1 MSQLDDDLLAA
12 LRAARPDPGYQP
24 SATSPE
30 ARAMLARVLRSREDR
45 AVRPRLAGLRWRPR
59 PLLLAGLS
67 AVAGARG
74 GPALVPVVAGPR
86 PPAPPLPLGQEG
98 RRRPAPLL
106 PAPAVIR
113 HPAPPRPA

>member
-67 AVAGARG
+67 AVAGAARPPPPGGVLCSPPPPGPPFPPGEGRARG
-74 GPALVPVVAGPR
+74 GRAVGRAPR
-86 PPAPPLPLGQEG
+86 
-98 RRRPAPLL
+98 R
-106 PAPAVIR
+106 
-113 HPAPPRPA
+113 

>member
-1 MSQLDDDLLAA
+1 MSQLADDLLAA

-24 SATSPE
+24 SATSPD

-67 AVAGARG
+67 AVAGG
-74 GPALVPVVAGPR
+74 GRAAPLGVFFSVPPPPPSPS
-86 PPAPPLPLGQEG
+86 PPAEVGAAG
-98 RRRPAPLL
+98 VR
-106 PAPAVIR
+106 
-113 HPAPPRPA
+113 

>member
-67 AVAGARG
+67 AVAGAARAGRAGGGWCSRRPRG
-74 GPALVPVVAGPR
+74 PPF
-86 PPAPPLPLGQEG
+86 PPAEG
-98 RRRPAPLL
+98 GGAG
-106 PAPAVIR
+106 
-113 HPAPPRPA
+113 

>member
-67 AVAGARG
+67 AVAG
-74 GPALVPVVAGPR
+74 
-86 PPAPPLPLGQEG
+86 PAPPVLPGTWLGVPPPPGARSPPAREA
-98 RRRPAPLL
+98 RRG
-106 PAPAVIR
+106 
-113 HPAPPRPA
+113 

>member
-67 AVAGARG
+67 AVAGAAPPPP
-74 GPALVPVVAGPR
+74 PAAVFASPR
-86 PPAPPLPLGQEG
+86 PRAPPSPPGRGRARGRAPLA
-98 RRRPAPLL
+98 RARAAKLL
-106 PAPAVIR
+106 PAPAG
-113 HPAPPRPA
+113 